1 MPRSRT
7 SSQRSAKLLYTESR
21 NRLHKTVALIW
32 NEVARQPE
40 LNLQALAV
48 PTFRG
53 PAKNVEWDLLPDA
66 LRSDVHKFLTWCAG
80 SDAFAADAR
89 ARALQPR
96 TVELRRHQ
104 IHAAVTALVESGVKP
119 LAIRSLADLVLPE
132 NFKRILRRRIET
144 AGGRENA
151 FNRNLAD
158 VLVRI
163 AREWVKADLGVIAEL
178 TRLASKVPARASGLT
193 EKNKR
198 FLRQFD
204 DPAVLQRL
212 FNLPSRLWAEVKR
225 DARPIPQTLAKA
237 QTALAVAILSYMPLR
252 VQNLTAL
259 AFDVHLFLR
268 EGPRAT
274 STLEM
279 PAGLVKNRMELAF
292 DIPPSV
298 AKMLIEYRNRIAPK
312 FIGHRPERLFVNVDG
327 TPKSQKMVAWLI
339 ATYLRKRAGIVI
351 TAHQF
356 RHLSA
361 KVLLDA
367 EPGNFELL
375 RQLLGHKSLRMTVAA
390 YAGIDSR
397 RAARHHHYLVE
408 QALAAH
414 KSIR

>member
-1 MPRSRT
+1 VTTLQHVLNTVEARESLSATRHRDLGSAVTRVASLLGEHPERIPLHLPTLSVKLAAVNPVAAGLTSKTFSNIRSGLLAAIKASELTPIRHSPRAQLNADWTKLMARLQGKRARIGLSRLARHANALGIAPEQINDAAIENFIAAVGKT
-7 SSQRSAKLLYTESR
+7 SLHRKP

-40 LNLQALAV
+40 LNLQPLAV

-66 LRSDVHKFLTWCAG
+66 LRSDVDKFLTWCAG

-89 ARALQPR
+89 VRALQPR

-119 LAIRSLADLVLPE
+119 LAIRSLADLVSPE
-132 NFKRILRRRIET
+132 NFKRILRRRNET

-163 AREWVKADLGVIAEL
+163 AREWVMADLAVIAEL
-178 TRLASKVPARASGLT
+178 TRLASKVPVPASGLT

-259 AFDVHLFLR
+259 ICFCVEDRV
-268 EGPRAT
+268 
-274 STLEM
+274 
-279 PAGLVKNRMELAF
+279 
-292 DIPPSV
+292 
-298 AKMLIEYRNRIAPK
+298 
-312 FIGHRPERLFVNVDG
+312 RLL
-327 TPKSQKMVAWLI
+327 PWKYLQAW
-339 ATYLRKRAGIVI
+339 
-351 TAHQF
+351 
-356 RHLSA
+356 
-361 KVLLDA
+361 
-367 EPGNFELL
+367 
-375 RQLLGHKSLRMTVAA
+375 
-390 YAGIDSR
+390 
-397 RAARHHHYLVE
+397 
-408 QALAAH
+408 
-414 KSIR
+414 